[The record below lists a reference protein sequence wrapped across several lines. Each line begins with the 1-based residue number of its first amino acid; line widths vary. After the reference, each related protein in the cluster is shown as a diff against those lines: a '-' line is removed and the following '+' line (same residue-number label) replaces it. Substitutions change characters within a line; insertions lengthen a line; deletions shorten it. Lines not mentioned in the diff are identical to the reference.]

1 MAANS
6 GPGTGQPTDSGG
18 RQNLIDHLVIGGLKS
33 YAQPPTRVPLAP
45 LTLVFGPNSA
55 GKSSLLSTL
64 TLLRQTVV
72 GDKPYQLR
80 TRGDLADVGSFRL
93 AVHQHDPATRITLGI
108 GFGAP
113 DPDATTW
120 LGSSV
125 TRELSFGYGWDAE
138 TERPADTLVGID
150 LDGIATEFL
159 TDGDGVVAS
168 DQPEDREWNDFL
180 ASLAIAREV
189 LDPVASMPSQP
200 IMRRGDDSHP
210 GGPLAAGDPVA
221 AARLGL
227 GVQLKAELSEVLSRI
242 AYLGPIRARP
252 ERSASLST
260 TAYHY
265 VGPEGEYTT
274 EVLADN
280 PGLVD
285 EVNGWFDRLGLGYQI
300 RIVTPTSDEV
310 SVTAGDFAVL
320 GLIDVRDDPPSLVS
334 SRAVGYGI
342 SQITPIVVQSLL
354 SENGMLLIEQ
364 PEVHIHPRLQAQVGD
379 LLINSVQERG
389 NQVLVETHSEH
400 LVLRLLR
407 RVREGTLDPNDLSIL
422 YVDLL
427 ADGAAHVRRL
437 EVDAEG
443 DLVDGWP
450 GGFFDERLEEV
461 LGRRW

>member
-1 MAANS
+1 MAV
-6 GPGTGQPTDSGG
+6 
-18 RQNLIDHLVIGGLKS
+18 NLSEDGARAQLVDYLVIGGLKS
-33 YAQPPTRVPLAP
+33 YAQPAQRIRLAP

-64 TLLRQTVV
+64 TLLRQTLVS
-72 GDKPYQLR
+72 DKPFILR

-93 AVHQHDPATRITLGI
+93 AVHKHDPATRITLGL
-108 GFGAP
+108 GFRAP
-113 DPDATTW
+113 DR
-120 LGSSV
+120 SV
-125 TRELSFGYGWDAE
+125 NSWISPNVIRELAFSYGWDS
-138 TERPADTLVGID
+138 TNERPLPSVVDID
-150 LDGIATEFL
+150 IDGFHETF
-159 TDGDGVVAS
+159 TVDGDGEEQQS
-168 DQPEDREWNDFL
+168 DDSPEWLDFL
-180 ASLAIAREV
+180 ASLAVAREV
-189 LDPVASMPSQP
+189 LEPIAPIPTQPVV
-200 IMRRGDDSHP
+200 RRADDLSP
-210 GGPLAAGDPVA
+210 AGALAQGDPIA

-227 GVQLKAELSEVLSRI
+227 GVQLKSELAEVLSRI

-260 TAYHY
+260 TAYNY
-265 VGPEGEYTT
+265 VGPDGEYTT

-285 EVNGWFDRLGLGYQI
+285 EVNEWFARLGIGYQI

-320 GLIDVRDDPPSLVS
+320 GLIDTRDDPPSLVS

-354 SENGMLLIEQ
+354 SRHGMLLIEQ

-379 LLINSVQERG
+379 LLIHAVHEGG

-407 RVREGTLDPNDLSIL
+407 RIREGTLAPDDVAIL

-427 ADGAAHVRRL
+427 ADGAAHVRHL
-437 EVDAEG
+437 DVDKSGE
-443 DLVDGWP
+443 LIDGWP
-450 GGFFDERLEEV
+450 GGFFDDRIEEV
-461 LGRRW
+461 FGRRI